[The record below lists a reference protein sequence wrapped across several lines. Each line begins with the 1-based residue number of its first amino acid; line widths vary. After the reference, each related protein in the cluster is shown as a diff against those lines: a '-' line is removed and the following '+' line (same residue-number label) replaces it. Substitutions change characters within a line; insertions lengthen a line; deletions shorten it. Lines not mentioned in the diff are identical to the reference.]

1 MELGPHAAFIWSS
14 YAVVGIVLAWLIG
27 WLWLDGRRQA
37 REVEQLER
45 RGLGRGHGKSHT
57 PAMD

>member
-45 RGLGRGHGKSHT
+45 RGLGRGKSHT